1 MLLLIGNPI
10 NTFICL
16 LLHICSMFVAEAKAT
31 ILGQSDLYV
40 KMGSIVVLTCVI
52 SQGPHDLGTIMW
64 YRGK

>member
-1 MLLLIGNPI
+1 MFYVTYFSVSFYIVSYSLHLI
-10 NTFICL
+10 F
-16 LLHICSMFVAEAKAT
+16 AEAKAT